1 MRKYINKGI
10 IITLLIIA
18 NLFLPINKEKPNYK
32 KSEIKKRF
40 TLANEKN
47 ESHLKRAKKIN
58 IAKHD
63 DTLNNISKN
72 EIINKVLM
80 STSTNFIPNYQD
92 YDEDPFDL
100 MDESSIFTDDID
112 ENDSEAIVL
121 DTGKENLLKD
131 KWSYTN
137 ASLYYEDEKN
147 IIYYNNDGSNI
158 ILSPKGSSVINKEYV
173 KIDFNGCS
181 DAKLKVIK
189 DGQIKEINLS
199 GASDFK
205 YFYIGDDLK
214 GSSIVSIEFISNAKK
229 AFYLSIGDINYE

>member
-10 IITLLIIA
+10 IIILLIIA

-32 KSEIKKRF
+32 NSEIKKRF
-40 TLANEKN
+40 SLASEKN

-63 DTLNNISKN
+63 DTLNNTSKN

-80 STSTNFIPNYQD
+80 STSTSFIPNYQD

-121 DTGKENLLKD
+121 DTGKENSLKD

-147 IIYYNNDGSNI
+147 IIYYNNDDSNI

>member
-18 NLFLPINKEKPNYK
+18 NLLLKANKEMPNYE

-40 TLANEKN
+40 TLTSEKN

-80 STSTNFIPNYQD
+80 STSTSFIPNYQD
-92 YDEDPFDL
+92 YDEDHFDL
-100 MDESSIFTDDID
+100 MNEDASLIDDID
-112 ENDSEAIVL
+112 EDDAEAIVL
-121 DTGKENLLKD
+121 DAGKENSIKE
-131 KWSYTN
+131 KWSSSN

-147 IIYYNNDGSNI
+147 IIYSNNEGSNI
-158 ILSPKGSSVINKEYV
+158 ILTPNSSAIINKEYV

-181 DAKLKVIK
+181 DAKLKIIK

-205 YFYIGDDLK
+205 YFYIGKKLK
-214 GSSIVSIEFISNAKK
+214 GSSIVSIEFISDVKK
-229 AFYLSIGDINYE
+229 AFYLSIGEVDYE

>member
-18 NLFLPINKEKPNYK
+18 NLFLKANKEMPNYE

-40 TLANEKN
+40 TLTSEKN

-80 STSTNFIPNYQD
+80 STSTSFIPNYQD

-100 MDESSIFTDDID
+100 MNEDAGFIDDID
-112 ENDSEAIVL
+112 EDDAEAIVL
-121 DTGKENLLKD
+121 DAGKENSIKE
-131 KWSYTN
+131 KWSSSN

-147 IIYYNNDGSNI
+147 IIYSNNEGSNI
-158 ILSPKGSSVINKEYV
+158 ILTPNSSAIINKEYV
-173 KIDFNGCS
+173 KIDFKGCS
-181 DAKLKVIK
+181 DAKLKIIK

-205 YFYIGDDLK
+205 YFYIGKELK
-214 GSSIVSIEFISNAKK
+214 GSSIVSIEFISDVKK
-229 AFYLSIGDINYE
+229 AFYLSIGEIDYE

>member
-10 IITLLIIA
+10 IIILLIIA

-181 DAKLKVIK
+181 EAKLKVIK

-205 YFYIGDDLK
+205 YFYIGDDLN

>member
-10 IITLLIIA
+10 IISLLIIA

-40 TLANEKN
+40 TLASEKN

-63 DTLNNISKN
+63 GALNNISKN

-121 DTGKENLLKD
+121 DSGKENSLSA
-131 KWSYTN
+131 KWSSSN
-137 ASLYYEDEKN
+137 ANLYYEDEKN
-147 IIYYNNDGSNI
+147 LIFSSNDGSSI
-158 ILSPKGSSVINKEYV
+158 VLSPKGSATINKEYV
-173 KIDFNGCS
+173 KIDFQGCS

-205 YFYIGDDLK
+205 YFYVGKELK
-214 GSSIVSIEFISNAKK
+214 GSSIVSIEFISDAKN
-229 AFYLSIGDINYE
+229 AFYLSIGEIDYE

>member
-18 NLFLPINKEKPNYK
+18 NLFLKANKEMPNYE

-40 TLANEKN
+40 TLTSEKN

-80 STSTNFIPNYQD
+80 STSTSFIPNYQD

-100 MDESSIFTDDID
+100 MNEDAGFIDDID
-112 ENDSEAIVL
+112 EYDAEAIVL
-121 DTGKENLLKD
+121 DAGNENSIKE
-131 KWSYTN
+131 KWSSSN

-147 IIYYNNDGSNI
+147 IIYSNNEGSNI
-158 ILSPKGSSVINKEYV
+158 ILTPNSSAIINKEYV

-181 DAKLKVIK
+181 DAKLKIIK

-205 YFYIGDDLK
+205 YFYIGKELK
-214 GSSIVSIEFISNAKK
+214 GSSIVSIEFISDVKK
-229 AFYLSIGDINYE
+229 AFYLSIGEIDYE

>member
-18 NLFLPINKEKPNYK
+18 NLFLPINKEKPNYE

-40 TLANEKN
+40 TLAGEKKGT
-47 ESHLKRAKKIN
+47 HLKRAKKIN

-63 DTLNNISKN
+63 GTLNNTSKN

-121 DTGKENLLKD
+121 DTGKENSLKD

-181 DAKLKVIK
+181 EAKLKVIK
-189 DGQIKEINLS
+189 DVQIKEINLS

>member
-40 TLANEKN
+40 TLASEKN

-63 DTLNNISKN
+63 GTLNNTSKN

-80 STSTNFIPNYQD
+80 STSTSFIPNYQD

-100 MDESSIFTDDID
+100 MDEDASFIDDID
-112 ENDSEAIVL
+112 EDDAEAIVL
-121 DTGKENLLKD
+121 DAGKENSIKE
-131 KWSYTN
+131 KWSSSN

-147 IIYYNNDGSNI
+147 IIYSNNEGSNI
-158 ILSPKGSSVINKEYV
+158 ILTPNSSAIINKEYV

-181 DAKLKVIK
+181 DAKLKIIK

-199 GASDFK
+199 GATDFK
-205 YFYIGDDLK
+205 YFYIGKELK
-214 GSSIVSIEFISNAKK
+214 GSSIVSIEFISDVKK
-229 AFYLSIGDINYE
+229 SFYLSIGEIDYE

>member
-18 NLFLPINKEKPNYK
+18 NLFLKANKEMPNYE

-40 TLANEKN
+40 TLTSEKN

-80 STSTNFIPNYQD
+80 STSTSFIQNYQD

-100 MDESSIFTDDID
+100 MNEDAGFIDDID
-112 ENDSEAIVL
+112 EYDAEAIVL
-121 DTGKENLLKD
+121 DAGNENSIKE
-131 KWSYTN
+131 KWSSSN
-137 ASLYYEDEKN
+137 ASLCYEDEKN
-147 IIYYNNDGSNI
+147 IIYSNNEGSNI
-158 ILSPKGSSVINKEYV
+158 ILTPNSSAIINKEYV

-181 DAKLKVIK
+181 DAKLKIIK

-205 YFYIGDDLK
+205 YFYIGKELK
-214 GSSIVSIEFISNAKK
+214 GSSIVSIEFISDVKK
-229 AFYLSIGDINYE
+229 AFYLSIGEIDYE

>member
-10 IITLLIIA
+10 IIILLIIA

-40 TLANEKN
+40 TLASEKN

-80 STSTNFIPNYQD
+80 STSTSFIPNYKD

-100 MDESSIFTDDID
+100 MDEKNDADEDVEDI
-112 ENDSEAIVL
+112 NSEAIVL
-121 DTGKENLLKD
+121 DSGKENSLSA
-131 KWSYTN
+131 KWSSSN
-137 ASLYYEDEKN
+137 ANLYYEDEKN
-147 IIYYNNDGSNI
+147 LIFSSNDGSNI
-158 ILSPKGSSVINKEYV
+158 VLSPKGSATINKEYV
-173 KIDFNGCS
+173 KIDFQGCS

-189 DGQIKEINLS
+189 DGQIKEINIS

-205 YFYIGDDLK
+205 YFYIGKELK
-214 GSSIVSIEFISNAKK
+214 GSSIVSIEFISDAKN
-229 AFYLSIGDINYE
+229 AFYLSIGEIDYE

>member
-18 NLFLPINKEKPNYK
+18 NLFLPINKEKPNYE
-32 KSEIKKRF
+32 KSEIKTRF
-40 TLANEKN
+40 TLAGEKKGT
-47 ESHLKRAKKIN
+47 HLKRAKKIN

-63 DTLNNISKN
+63 DESSAISKK

-80 STSTNFIPNYQD
+80 STSTSFIPNYQD

-100 MDESSIFTDDID
+100 LDEKNDAD
-112 ENDSEAIVL
+112 EDVEDMNIEAIVL
-121 DTGKENLLKD
+121 DSGKDNSLST
-131 KWSYTN
+131 KWSSSN
-137 ASLYYEDEKN
+137 ANLYYEDEKN
-147 IIYYNNDGSNI
+147 LIFSNNDGSNI

-181 DAKLKVIK
+181 EAKLKVIK

>member
-10 IITLLIIA
+10 IISLLIIA
-18 NLFLPINKEKPNYK
+18 NLFLPINKEMPNYE

-40 TLANEKN
+40 TLAGEKKDT
-47 ESHLKRAKKIN
+47 HLKRAKKII

-63 DTLNNISKN
+63 DIPKRISKN

-80 STSTNFIPNYQD
+80 STSTSFIQNYQD
-92 YDEDPFDL
+92 DSEDPFDL
-100 MDESSIFTDDID
+100 LDEKNDADEDVEDI
-112 ENDSEAIVL
+112 NSEAIVL
-121 DTGKENLLKD
+121 DTGKENSLKD

-158 ILSPKGSSVINKEYV
+158 ILSPKGSSVINKEYF